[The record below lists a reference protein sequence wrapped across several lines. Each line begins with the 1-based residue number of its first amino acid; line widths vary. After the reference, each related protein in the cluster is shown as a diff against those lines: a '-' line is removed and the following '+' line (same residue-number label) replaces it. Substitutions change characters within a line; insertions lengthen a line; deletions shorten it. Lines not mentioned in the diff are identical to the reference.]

1 MLNSQP
7 LVSTSWLTENINN
20 PNIRIF
26 DSSWHMPNA
35 GRNAKAEYDN
45 AHIAGALFFDVD
57 EIADTENSLPHMMP
71 SEEKMAVRL
80 RSLGI
85 SNSDHIIMY
94 DNSVDLSATRG
105 WYMFKTFGHEKVS
118 VLDGGLTK
126 WVSEGQPVTDDITI
140 FAKSHYIASKDENA
154 TRSVEQLIKNVTS
167 KNEQVIDARSNGRFL
182 GTEPEPR
189 TTLKSGR
196 IPNSFNVPFNTLFN
210 DDKTFKSPND
220 IKEIFL
226 NSGADL
232 NKPIVTS
239 CGSGITACTLLF
251 ALELIGQDN
260 KSLYDGSWTE
270 WGSHPDTPVIK

>member
-45 AHIAGALFFDVD
+45 AHVAGALFFDVD

-80 RSLGI
+80 RSFGI

-105 WYMFKTFGHEKVS
+105 WYRFRKDNLSLMILPFLPKAIILLPKMKMPP
-118 VLDGGLTK
+118 GL
-126 WVSEGQPVTDDITI
+126 
-140 FAKSHYIASKDENA
+140 
-154 TRSVEQLIKNVTS
+154 
-167 KNEQVIDARSNGRFL
+167 
-182 GTEPEPR
+182 
-189 TTLKSGR
+189 
-196 IPNSFNVPFNTLFN
+196 
-210 DDKTFKSPND
+210 
-220 IKEIFL
+220 L
-226 NSGADL
+226 N
-232 NKPIVTS
+232 N
-239 CGSGITACTLLF
+239 
-251 ALELIGQDN
+251 
-260 KSLYDGSWTE
+260 
-270 WGSHPDTPVIK
+270 